1 MCEGWE
7 GEGERAEDE
16 AAEDE
21 AAEDEEAENE
31 AAENEAAKDDGAAE
45 AGGEKKNELG
55 IDALWVYVVFYK
67 KSHGN
72 LCAGFLVAVSWSFGW
87 FSRFLVWMFEKRW

>member
-1 MCEGWE
+1 MRDGG

-16 AAEDE
+16 AAEDGAAEDE
-21 AAEDEEAENE
+21 AAEDG
-31 AAENEAAKDDGAAE
+31 GAAE
-45 AGGEKKNELG
+45 TGEEKKNELG

>member
-1 MCEGWE
+1 MRDGE

-16 AAEDE
+16 AAEDGAAEDE
-21 AAEDEEAENE
+21 AAEDG
-31 AAENEAAKDDGAAE
+31 GAAE
-45 AGGEKKNELG
+45 TGEEKKNELG

>member
-7 GEGERAEDE
+7 GEGGGERAEDE

-21 AAEDEEAENE
+21 AA
-31 AAENEAAKDDGAAE
+31 KDGGAAE
-45 AGGEKKNELG
+45 TGEEKKNELG

-72 LCAGFLVAVSWSFGW
+72 LCAGFLVVVSWSFGW

>member
-1 MCEGWE
+1 VRDGE

-16 AAEDE
+16 AAEDGAAEDE
-21 AAEDEEAENE
+21 AAEDG
-31 AAENEAAKDDGAAE
+31 GAAE
-45 AGGEKKNELG
+45 TGEEKKNELG

>member
-1 MCEGWE
+1 MCEGWEGE

-21 AAEDEEAENE
+21 AA
-31 AAENEAAKDDGAAE
+31 KDGGAAE
-45 AGGEKKNELG
+45 TVEEKKNELG

-72 LCAGFLVAVSWSFGW
+72 LCAGFLVVVSWSFGW

>member
-1 MCEGWE
+1 MRWKPRFLCEGWEGE

-21 AAEDEEAENE
+21 AA
-31 AAENEAAKDDGAAE
+31 KDGGAAE
-45 AGGEKKNELG
+45 TGEEKKNELG

-72 LCAGFLVAVSWSFGW
+72 LCAAADPFYKNVKNEGVELYVA
-87 FSRFLVWMFEKRW
+87 